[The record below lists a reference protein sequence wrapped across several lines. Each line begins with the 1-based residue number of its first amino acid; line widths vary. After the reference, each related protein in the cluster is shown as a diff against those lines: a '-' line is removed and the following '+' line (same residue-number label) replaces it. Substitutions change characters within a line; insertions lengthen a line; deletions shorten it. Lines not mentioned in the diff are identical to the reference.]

1 MMTNWCAI
9 GSDHITKRFILVYQ
23 KNNRIKRTN
32 VEYNK
37 NMKQF
42 RIENLKSTYGEK
54 VLFNNISFLIT
65 EGDRIGL
72 IGVNGSGKTSLLN
85 AISGIN
91 PADSGTITKPNDYTI
106 GYLMQNPILD
116 DDALVMD
123 AIFSGNQPVFQTIR
137 QYSYALKR
145 FSDDPTD
152 EKIAQ
157 QFEDAQ
163 NAMDRDEAWTTE
175 AQVKAILTQLH
186 MPDLYRKV
194 GELSGGQR
202 KRVGLAQVLIEAP
215 DLLILDEPTNH
226 LDFDSIAWL
235 EKYLSSYKG
244 AVLTVT
250 HDRYFLD
257 AVTTRIFELSFGDLF
272 EYKGNY
278 QAYMVGKAERVEQ
291 GKVTEHKQQQL
302 YKQELAWMRK
312 SARARSTKQTARE
325 NAFAELES
333 QMGTLQLD
341 DNVTVNLGQQ
351 RLGKKVI
358 VIENAT
364 IKFDNK
370 TILDHFDLRV
380 SAGDRIG
387 ITGENGAGKSTFL
400 NAIAG
405 KMPLT
410 GGVIEI
416 GETVKLAYYTQ
427 VTEEIPD
434 DKRVIAYLSDVAS
447 SVTDKNGNLV
457 SVSELLEQF
466 LFPPFMHGT
475 LIRQLSGGE
484 KKRLYLLK
492 LLLQQPNVL
501 LLDEPTNDLD
511 IGTLTV
517 LEDFLSGFAG
527 AVITVSHDRY
537 FLDKVANQ
545 LYMFQGNGVI
555 ERYDGLFSQYL
566 ATHTDVKENI
576 IDNKELVAKKKPI
589 VTEKKKLNYNEKKE
603 WETIEDDIAKLE
615 NRLDEIPDE
624 MTKYGTDYIK
634 LGDLQKEK
642 DDIEAK
648 LDEKMNRWEYLSE
661 VVESE

>member
-1 MMTNWCAI
+1 
-9 GSDHITKRFILVYQ
+9 
-23 KNNRIKRTN
+23 
-32 VEYNK
+32 
-37 NMKQF
+37 MKQF
-42 RIENLKSTYGEK
+42 RVDNLKSTYGEK
-54 VLFNNISFLIT
+54 VLFNDISFLMT

-85 AISGIN
+85 AISGVN
-91 PADSGTITKPNDYTI
+91 LADSGKIFKQNDYSI
-106 GYLMQNPILD
+106 GYLTQNPTLD
-116 DDALVMD
+116 DNALVMD
-123 AIFSGNQPVFQTIR
+123 AILSGDQPVFKTIR
-137 QYSYALKR
+137 QYQYALQQ
-145 FSDDPTD
+145 FGEQPTNI
-152 EKIAQ
+152 KVAQ
-157 QFEDAQ
+157 NFEDAQ

-186 MPDLYRKV
+186 MPDLQRQI

-202 KRVGLAQVLIEAP
+202 KRVGLAQILIEAP

-235 EKYLSSYKG
+235 EKYLANYKG
-244 AVLTVT
+244 VVLAVT

-257 AVTTRIFELSFGDLF
+257 AVTTRIFELSFGDLY

-278 QAYMVGKAERVEQ
+278 QDYMIGKSQRVAQ
-291 GKVTEHKQQQL
+291 SKVADHKQQQL

-312 SARARSTKQTARE
+312 SARARTTKQTARE
-325 NAFAELES
+325 NAFSELES
-333 QMGTLQLD
+333 QMGNLKLD
-341 DNVTVNLGQQ
+341 DDVAVNLGQQ

-358 VIENAT
+358 VIDNAS
-364 IKFDNK
+364 IKFDDK
-370 TILDHFDLRV
+370 VILENFNLRIA
-380 SAGDRIG
+380 AGDRIG

-405 KMPLT
+405 RLPVT
-410 GGVIEI
+410 SGVIEL
-416 GETVKLAYYTQ
+416 GETVKMAYYTQ
-427 VTEEIPD
+427 STEEIPD
-434 DKRVIAYLSDVAS
+434 DKRVIAYLSDVAE
-447 SVTDKNGNLV
+447 SVTDKNGNQV

-475 LIRQLSGGE
+475 LIRKLSGGE
-484 KKRLYLLK
+484 KRRLYLLK

-517 LEDFLSGFAG
+517 LEDFLSGFSG

-545 LYMFQGNGVI
+545 LYMFQGQGVV

-566 ATHTDVKENI
+566 IEHADDRLKVSEKI
-576 IDNKELVAKKKPI
+576 SVSKSKP
-589 VTEKKKLNYNEKKE
+589 VTIQKKKLTYNEKKE

-615 NRLDEIPDE
+615 TRLGAIPDD
-624 MTKYGTDYIK
+624 MAKNGTDYVK
-634 LGDLQKEK
+634 LGDLQKESDK
-642 DDIEAK
+642 LEAE
-648 LDEKMNRWEYLSE
+648 LDKKMDRWEYLSDI
-661 VVESE
+661 VAG

>member
-1 MMTNWCAI
+1 
-9 GSDHITKRFILVYQ
+9 
-23 KNNRIKRTN
+23 
-32 VEYNK
+32 
-37 NMKQF
+37 MKQF
-42 RIENLKSTYGEK
+42 RVDNLKSTYGEK
-54 VLFNNISFLIT
+54 VLFNDISFLMT

-85 AISGIN
+85 AISGVN
-91 PADSGTITKPNDYTI
+91 LADSGKIFKQNDYSI
-106 GYLMQNPILD
+106 GYLTQNPTLD
-116 DDALVMD
+116 DNALVMD
-123 AIFSGNQPVFQTIR
+123 AILSGDQPVFKTIR
-137 QYSYALKR
+137 QYQYALQQ
-145 FSDDPTD
+145 FGEQPTNI
-152 EKIAQ
+152 KVAQ
-157 QFEDAQ
+157 NFEDAQ

-186 MPDLYRKV
+186 MPDLQRQI

-202 KRVGLAQVLIEAP
+202 KRVGLAQILIEAP

-235 EKYLSSYKG
+235 EKYLANYKG
-244 AVLTVT
+244 VVLAVT

-257 AVTTRIFELSFGDLF
+257 AVTTRIFELSFGDLY

-278 QAYMVGKAERVEQ
+278 QDYMIGKSQRVEQ
-291 GKVTEHKQQQL
+291 SKVADHKQQQL

-312 SARARSTKQTARE
+312 SARARTTKQTARE
-325 NAFAELES
+325 NAFSELES
-333 QMGTLQLD
+333 QMGNLKLD
-341 DNVTVNLGQQ
+341 DDVAVNLGQQ

-358 VIENAT
+358 VIDNAS
-364 IKFDNK
+364 IKFDDK
-370 TILDHFDLRV
+370 IILKNFNLRIA
-380 SAGDRIG
+380 AGDRIG

-405 KMPLT
+405 RLPVT
-410 GGVIEI
+410 SGVIEL
-416 GETVKLAYYTQ
+416 GETVKMAYYTQ
-427 VTEEIPD
+427 STEEIPD
-434 DKRVIAYLSDVAS
+434 DKRVIAYLSDVAE
-447 SVTDKNGNLV
+447 SVTDKNGNQV

-475 LIRQLSGGE
+475 LIRKLSGGE
-484 KKRLYLLK
+484 KRRLYLLK

-517 LEDFLSGFAG
+517 LEDFLSGFSG

-545 LYMFQGNGVI
+545 LYMFQGQGVV

-566 ATHTDVKENI
+566 IEHADDRLKVSEKI
-576 IDNKELVAKKKPI
+576 SVIKSKP
-589 VTEKKKLNYNEKKE
+589 VTIQKKKLTYNEKKE

-615 NRLDEIPDE
+615 TRLGAIPDD
-624 MTKYGTDYIK
+624 MAKNGTDYVK
-634 LGDLQKEK
+634 LGDLQKESDK
-642 DDIEAK
+642 LEAE
-648 LDEKMNRWEYLSE
+648 LDKKMDRWEYLSDI
-661 VVESE
+661 VAG

>member
-1 MMTNWCAI
+1 
-9 GSDHITKRFILVYQ
+9 
-23 KNNRIKRTN
+23 
-32 VEYNK
+32 
-37 NMKQF
+37 MKQF
-42 RIENLKSTYGEK
+42 RVDNLKSTYGEK
-54 VLFNNISFLIT
+54 VLFNDISFLMT

-85 AISGIN
+85 AISGVN
-91 PADSGTITKPNDYTI
+91 LADSGKIFKQNDYSI
-106 GYLMQNPILD
+106 GYLTQNPTLD
-116 DDALVMD
+116 DNALVMD
-123 AIFSGNQPVFQTIR
+123 AILSGDQPVFKTIR
-137 QYSYALKR
+137 QYQYALQQ
-145 FSDDPTD
+145 FGEQPTNI
-152 EKIAQ
+152 KVAQ
-157 QFEDAQ
+157 NFEDAQ

-186 MPDLYRKV
+186 MPDLQRQI

-202 KRVGLAQVLIEAP
+202 KRVGLAQILIEAP

-235 EKYLSSYKG
+235 EKYLANYKG
-244 AVLTVT
+244 AVLAVT

-257 AVTTRIFELSFGDLF
+257 AVTTRIFELSFGDLY

-278 QAYMVGKAERVEQ
+278 QDYMIGKSQRVEQ
-291 GKVTEHKQQQL
+291 SKVADHKQQQL

-312 SARARSTKQTARE
+312 SARARTTKQTARE
-325 NAFAELES
+325 NAFSELES
-333 QMGTLQLD
+333 QMGNLKLD
-341 DNVTVNLGQQ
+341 DDVAVNLGQQ

-358 VIENAT
+358 VIDNAS
-364 IKFDNK
+364 IKFDDK
-370 TILDHFDLRV
+370 IILKNFNLRIA
-380 SAGDRIG
+380 AGDRIG

-405 KMPLT
+405 RLPVT
-410 GGVIEI
+410 SGVIEL
-416 GETVKLAYYTQ
+416 GETVKMAYYTQ
-427 VTEEIPD
+427 STEEIPD
-434 DKRVIAYLSDVAS
+434 DKRVIAYLSDVAE
-447 SVTDKNGNLV
+447 SVTDKNGNQV

-475 LIRQLSGGE
+475 LIRKLSGGE
-484 KKRLYLLK
+484 KRRLYLLK

-517 LEDFLSGFAG
+517 LEDFLSGFSG

-545 LYMFQGNGVI
+545 LYMFQGQGVV

-566 ATHTDVKENI
+566 IEHADDRLKVSEKI
-576 IDNKELVAKKKPI
+576 SVIKSKP
-589 VTEKKKLNYNEKKE
+589 VTIQKKKLTYNEKKE

-615 NRLDEIPDE
+615 TRLGAIPDD
-624 MTKYGTDYIK
+624 MAKNGTDYVK
-634 LGDLQKEK
+634 LGDLQKESDK
-642 DDIEAK
+642 LEAE
-648 LDEKMNRWEYLSE
+648 LDKKMDRWEYLSDI
-661 VVESE
+661 VAG

>member
-1 MMTNWCAI
+1 
-9 GSDHITKRFILVYQ
+9 
-23 KNNRIKRTN
+23 
-32 VEYNK
+32 
-37 NMKQF
+37 MKQF
-42 RIENLKSTYGEK
+42 RVENLKSTYGEK
-54 VLFNNISFLIT
+54 VLFNDISFLIT

-85 AISGIN
+85 AIAGVN
-91 PADSGTITKPNDYTI
+91 PADAGQIIKQNDYTI
-106 GYLMQNPILD
+106 GYLTQNPTLD
-116 DDALVMD
+116 DNARVMD
-123 AIFSGNQPVFQTIR
+123 AILSGEQPVFRTIR
-137 QYSYALKR
+137 QYEQALQH
-145 FSDDPTD
+145 FGENPTD
-152 EKIAQ
+152 AKAAQ

-175 AQVKAILTQLH
+175 AHIKAILTQLH
-186 MPDLYRKV
+186 MPELHRKIS
-194 GELSGGQR
+194 ELSGGQR

-235 EKYLSSYKG
+235 EKFLASYKG
-244 AVLTVT
+244 AVLVVT

-257 AVTTRIFELSFGDLF
+257 AVTTRIFELSFGELY

-278 QAYMVGKAERVEQ
+278 QDYMAGKSERIAQ
-291 GKVTEHKQQQL
+291 SKVAEHKQQQL

-312 SARARSTKQTARE
+312 SARARTTKQTARE

-333 QMGTLQLD
+333 QMGTLKID
-341 DNVTVNLGQQ
+341 EDVAVNLGQQ

-358 VIENAT
+358 VIEHAT
-364 IKFDNK
+364 IQFDDKVVLN
-370 TILDHFDLRV
+370 DFNLRV

-405 KMPLT
+405 QLPLT
-410 GGVIEI
+410 SGVIEL
-416 GETVKLAYYTQ
+416 GETVKMAYYTQ
-427 VTEEIPD
+427 VTEAIPE

-447 SVTDKNGNLV
+447 SVTDKDGNQV

-484 KKRLYLLK
+484 KRRLYLLK

-511 IGTLTV
+511 ISTLTV

-545 LYMFQGNGVI
+545 LYMFQGHGVVD
-555 ERYDGLFSQYL
+555 RFDGLFSQYL
-566 ATHTDVKENI
+566 AQHAEDKSQAITIK
-576 IDNKELVAKKKPI
+576 VASKQTP
-589 VTEKKKLNYNEKKE
+589 VTPTKKKLSYYEKKE
-603 WETIEDDIAKLE
+603 WETIEDEITALE
-615 NRLDEIPDE
+615 TRLQTIPDE
-624 MTKYGTDYIK
+624 MAKFGTDYVK
-634 LGDLQKEK
+634 LSELQKTQ
-642 DDIEAK
+642 DQLEAT
-648 LDEKMNRWEYLSE
+648 LEEKMLRWEYLSE
-661 VVESE
+661 IVAG